1 MAGTVRQKFEG
12 DPGPLLRAISKIEK
26 RAEALNKSFDEVA
39 ASGRDMGATI
49 VKAADRSEQ
58 AMKEQLGAIKAVEK
72 ALIRTSAAQIRAM
85 RSLHKTK
92 DGLDNGSNSAK
103 GFSLSLGKVTAGF
116 SAIFTAQAGIQAI
129 SDLLRTAR
137 EETEKLA
144 EASNEMATT
153 LGQLNQLGKLDE
165 SNQLV
170 QRLGKAGAAADI
182 QELGETAFQVQSSTF
197 GEKDIEM
204 IARVGA
210 AQLVTDLSS
219 AVKNTSLVA
228 RAGSTE
234 DNKLGF
240 ARTFAALNEAAISLD
255 FNLDSFAKAAA
266 KAQEGVIAGGLQ
278 LEEGIAGVATLS
290 QTLAVTPDTAS
301 ERFRGFGRALAKK
314 GMAGEGTLEEK
325 LGRIASAMEKS
336 GQDAYSFFGNENAAA
351 AYIGL
356 TKDRKRTSS
365 NLAMIQGATVGGLED
380 RLLAAEEQGSIAAAR
395 ERRQSQMAIKFEGMS
410 KGDREVLRKAQQD
423 RYYKIDQII
432 NKDASFAPMFNMAMR
447 GMRSALGNQWDTTS
461 VGRLHWMPADIDKYV
476 NEKPQSETG
485 LTNDEINT
493 LNDHIRE
500 LVQAMNA
507 ASDSK
512 RREAEPG
519 EYVMPRITL
528 PERKER

>member
-314 GMAGEGTLEEK
+314 GLE
-325 LGRIASAMEKS
+325 LDILR
-336 GQDAYSFFGNENAAA
+336 
-351 AYIGL
+351 
-356 TKDRKRTSS
+356 
-365 NLAMIQGATVGGLED
+365 
-380 RLLAAEEQGSIAAAR
+380 AR
-395 ERRQSQMAIKFEGMS
+395 
-410 KGDREVLRKAQQD
+410 
-423 RYYKIDQII
+423 
-432 NKDASFAPMFNMAMR
+432 
-447 GMRSALGNQWDTTS
+447 
-461 VGRLHWMPADIDKYV
+461 
-476 NEKPQSETG
+476 
-485 LTNDEINT
+485 
-493 LNDHIRE
+493 
-500 LVQAMNA
+500 
-507 ASDSK
+507 
-512 RREAEPG
+512 
-519 EYVMPRITL
+519 
-528 PERKER
+528 